1 MDKKKLRALTHTENA
16 LRYGGIDVALER
28 LREAGMRS
36 EADLLESEINRL
48 RELAET
54 QHHAGDTIFREF
66 KNRDQQL
73 QIKKQQPSKAADI
86 KHKKLEPYKQ
96 ELREWA
102 QKMYL
107 DDKAYREKEDKV
119 VLPKRKTKTSTNSVD
134 QWLLGLYEEDRD
146 FEVDT
151 TNPTPKHPSGN
162 LHGSPQPPT
171 HPRFKATQNFF
182 WEAITKYM

>member
-1 MDKKKLRALTHTENA
+1 MSNKDLKDLTHGKNALRIAGIETALKKLRK
-16 LRYGGIDVALER
+16 
-28 LREAGMRS
+28 AGFDS
-36 EADLLESEINRL
+36 EAALLESEIDRL

-54 QHHAGDTIFREF
+54 QHHAGDSIFREF
-66 KNRDQQL
+66 KDKDRQL

-86 KHKKLEPYKQ
+86 KHKQLEPYKQ

-107 DDKAYREKEDKV
+107 DDKACREKEDKA
-119 VLPKRKTKTSTNSVD
+119 LRPKRGASNNSANV
-134 QWLLGLYEEDRD
+134 WLLGLYLEDRA
-146 FEVDT
+146 FEADP
-151 TNPTPKHPSGN
+151 TNPVPKHTSGN

-171 HPRFKATQNFF
+171 HPRFKATHNFF